1 MVKDTGFPHPGDS
14 VNSPENK
21 DIYMGCAEA
30 FQENKELTVIAGQT

>member
-1 MVKDTGFPHPGDS
+1 MVEDSGFPHPRGS

-30 FQENKELTVIAGQT
+30 FQENKELTTVAGQT